1 MTKDTNN
8 SVHKKLSEMTLQ
20 ELWALFPIFLV
31 EHRERWKQDYA
42 EMEARLAALLDGLP
56 IERISHIGSTS
67 INNIWAKNIV
77 DILVEMPSFDIV
89 KEASSILQK
98 NGFSHMSSEGERI
111 SLNFGYTEEGFAEQ
125 VYHIHLRCS
134 GDNDELYFRDYLRE
148 HPEIAK
154 EYEELKLSL
163 WKKYEHDRNAY
174 TDAKTDFI
182 RKWTTAAKRQ
192 YGARY

>member
-20 ELWALFPIFLV
+20 ELWDLFPIFLV

-77 DILVEMPSFDIV
+77 DILVEMPSFDFV
-89 KEASSILQK
+89 EQASSILQK

-148 HPEIAK
+148 HPELAK

>member
-67 INNIWAKNIV
+67 INNIWTKNIV

>member
-148 HPEIAK
+148 HPELAK

-182 RKWTTAAKRQ
+182 RKCTTAAKRQ

>member
-148 HPEIAK
+148 HPELAK